1 MGSRR
6 TGEHQRPPPATKKGE
21 SQETVVDSGIEEL
34 DSRSS
39 SDHHLDSILA
49 LSGAR
54 LDRGERGGGAGGR
67 MGGGGGAGESDR
79 GGDFLESYMSY
90 LDGQT
95 FEMQN
100 ATAAASTYPKANRF
114 REGGRTGD
122 LHRQTSTAP
131 ASYHSHRRRDEQ
143 EDDDG
148 EGGVTEDESGQD
160 GYGVRD
166 MQNLGR
172 PISPYFDR
180 PRTPEMKPHWG
191 EGQMTGDG
199 GQSGTLLEGKK
210 IYPPVSSMKPSII
223 NELSSKLQ
231 QRSKDSWSSQRPL
244 SRHRYMSVKS
254 LALCFSKSQHE
265 LRFMLSLMHSIAI
278 LSMCHLCER
287 IGVPPPTI
295 AVQAFCEKRC
305 TVFLCL
311 VSSILCKPL
320 FYFSGFFHVFLS
332 EAETG
337 NRATST
343 HERT

>member
-6 TGEHQRPPPATKKGE
+6 TGEHHRPPPATKKGE

-54 LDRGERGGGAGGR
+54 DRLDRGERGGGAGGR
-67 MGGGGGAGESDR
+67 MGGGGGTGESEK

-114 REGGRTGD
+114 REGGRSSD

-131 ASYHSHRRRDEQ
+131 ASYHSHRRRE
-143 EDDDG
+143 EP
-148 EGGVTEDESGQD
+148 EEEEVEEGVTEDESGQD
-160 GYGVRD
+160 GYGMRD

-180 PRTPEMKPHWG
+180 PRTPEMKPHWS
-191 EGQMTGDG
+191 EGQMSGD
-199 GQSGTLLEGKK
+199 GQSGTLLEGRKV
-210 IYPPVSSMKPSII
+210 YPPASSMKPSII
-223 NELSSKLQ
+223 NELNSKLQ
-231 QRSKDSWSSQRPL
+231 QRGKESWSSQRTL
-244 SRHRYMSVKS
+244 SRHRYTLVKT
-254 LALCFSKSQHE
+254 LALCFS
-265 LRFMLSLMHSIAI
+265 LHSMKYI
-278 LSMCHLCER
+278 C
-287 IGVPPPTI
+287 
-295 AVQAFCEKRC
+295 FC
-305 TVFLCL
+305 
-311 VSSILCKPL
+311 
-320 FYFSGFFHVFLS
+320 
-332 EAETG
+332 
-337 NRATST
+337 
-343 HERT
+343 

>member
-1 MGSRR
+1 M
-6 TGEHQRPPPATKKGE
+6 
-21 SQETVVDSGIEEL
+21 DSGIEEL

-49 LSGAR
+49 LSGASVRGDR
-54 LDRGERGGGAGGR
+54 LDRGERGGEVGGR
-67 MGGGGGAGESDR
+67 MGGGGGAGESER
-79 GGDFLESYMSY
+79 AGDFLESYMSY

-114 REGGRTGD
+114 REGRTGD

-143 EDDDG
+143 EEEEG
-148 EGGVTEDESGQD
+148 EEGTTEDESGQD
-160 GYGVRD
+160 GYTVRD

-180 PRTPEMKPHWG
+180 PRTPEMKPLWG
-191 EGQMTGDG
+191 EGQAGDG

-244 SRHRYMSVKS
+244 SRHRY
-254 LALCFSKSQHE
+254 
-265 LRFMLSLMHSIAI
+265 
-278 LSMCHLCER
+278 
-287 IGVPPPTI
+287 T
-295 AVQAFCEKRC
+295 
-305 TVFLCL
+305 
-311 VSSILCKPL
+311 
-320 FYFSGFFHVFLS
+320 
-332 EAETG
+332 
-337 NRATST
+337 
-343 HERT
+343 

>member
-1 MGSRR
+1 M
-6 TGEHQRPPPATKKGE
+6 
-21 SQETVVDSGIEEL
+21 DSGIEEL

-54 LDRGERGGGAGGR
+54 GDRLDRGERGGGAGGR
-67 MGGGGGAGESDR
+67 MGGGTGESER

-100 ATAAASTYPKANRF
+100 ATAAASTYPKSNRF
-114 REGGRTGD
+114 RDGGRTGD

-131 ASYHSHRRRDEQ
+131 ASFHSHRRREEQ
-143 EDDDG
+143 DEDDVE
-148 EGGVTEDESGQD
+148 EGVAEDESVQD

-172 PISPYFDR
+172 PISPYFER
-180 PRTPEMKPHWG
+180 SRTPEMKPLWG
-191 EGQMTGDG
+191 EGQMTGDISP
-199 GQSGTLLEGKK
+199 SGTLLEGKK
-210 IYPPVSSMKPSII
+210 IYPPASSMKPSII

-231 QRSKDSWSSQRPL
+231 QRTKDSWSSQRPL
-244 SRHRYMSVKS
+244 GRHRYMSVKT
-254 LALCFSKSQHE
+254 LAVCFSVSQHE
-265 LRFMLSLMHSIAI
+265 PHLLLLLLHGIVNLFTFHLR
-278 LSMCHLCER
+278 ER
-287 IGVPPPTI
+287 ISVPSMSALPPTI
-295 AVQAFCEKRC
+295 DVPALCDKLC
-305 TVFLCL
+305 TVCLCL
-311 VSSILCKPL
+311 LLSILCKPL
-320 FYFSGFFHVFLS
+320 SYFSGFFHVFLS

-343 HERT
+343 LLFFLSGRT

>member
-1 MGSRR
+1 M
-6 TGEHQRPPPATKKGE
+6 
-21 SQETVVDSGIEEL
+21 DSGIEEL

-49 LSGAR
+49 GVRGDR
-54 LDRGERGGGAGGR
+54 LDRGERGGGGR
-67 MGGGGGAGESDR
+67 MGGGGGTGESER

-100 ATAAASTYPKANRF
+100 ATAAASTYPKTNRF

-131 ASYHSHRRRDEQ
+131 ASFHSHRRRDEQ
-143 EDDDG
+143 EEDEAE
-148 EGGVTEDESGQD
+148 EGVAEDESGQD

-180 PRTPEMKPHWG
+180 PRTPEMKPLWG

-199 GQSGTLLEGKK
+199 GGQSGALLEGKK
-210 IYPPVSSMKPSII
+210 IYPPATSMKPSII

-231 QRSKDSWSSQRPL
+231 QRTKESWSSQRPL
-244 SRHRYMSVKS
+244 SRHRYTSVETFMF
-254 LALCFSKSQHE
+254 FSVT
-265 LRFMLSLMHSIAI
+265 A
-278 LSMCHLCER
+278 
-287 IGVPPPTI
+287 
-295 AVQAFCEKRC
+295 
-305 TVFLCL
+305 
-311 VSSILCKPL
+311 
-320 FYFSGFFHVFLS
+320 
-332 EAETG
+332 
-337 NRATST
+337 
-343 HERT
+343 